1 MLNKT
6 ALSAAIATA
15 LSFSAFADQNVEH
28 ITVTANKFE
37 QSLESALSAIT
48 VIGRADI
55 EKSNVQDVVSLLD
68 NIAGIQAVRNGGF
81 GQSVSL
87 FLRGNDAKH
96 TLVLIDGVRVTD
108 ANSGD
113 NSLTN
118 LPLNSIER
126 IEIIRGAKAAIY
138 GSDAIAGVI
147 NIISREGN
155 NNTIALTTGS
165 NNYSK
170 TEATVN
176 YKKDKF
182 SIAAN
187 AGYTHTDG
195 YDVIEKDPEAAITK
209 NHDRDGYYNGNAGL
223 NVQYG
228 DEESGIFSLR
238 SQYSEGEGEYD
249 SFGSDAY
256 RFHNYTNKLAW
267 KRRTDKFSQSASYS
281 LGKEQ
286 NVQIGNSADDNAY
299 VTKRSQF
306 EYQSQYSL
314 TEALIFTGN
323 FTFLNEDVGDST
335 ASFSEPERDNLSLAL
350 GGFYNDENWLAEVV
364 LRTDDYDFHGRANT
378 YTVAVGKQ
386 LMDGLSVKLNHGT
399 AFRAPSL
406 SQAFVIDSPYYL
418 PNPNIKPEEATN
430 NEIIVTWSGK
440 NFRVEAAV
448 YDNRI
453 TDKIVYQQND
463 KWKYIP
469 YNVQRADF
477 EGADLSVEI
486 EDNFGIEHTVNA
498 SYVSAKDADTDKQLQ
513 RRARR
518 TLTYSVSKEWENV
531 DATLT
536 LVHRGNRDDKVW
548 GAAGAYTVTL
558 PSYTLFN
565 LAANYTFFDG
575 FKLNGRIENLTDKR
589 YFNAT
594 AGEAKDGSLLG
605 YKPLGRQAYVGVSY
619 SF

>member
-6 ALSAAIATA
+6 ALSAAIAAA
-15 LSFSAFADQNVEH
+15 LSFSALADQNIEH
-28 ITVTANKFE
+28 IKVTANKFE
-37 QSLESALSAIT
+37 QSLESTLSAIT
-48 VIGRADI
+48 VINRTDI

-68 NIAGIQAVRNGGF
+68 NVAGIQAVRNGGF

-118 LPLNSIER
+118 VPLNSIER
-126 IEIIRGAKAAIY
+126 IEVIRGAKAAIY

-165 NNYSK
+165 NNYSDV
-170 TEATVN
+170 EATVN
-176 YKKDKF
+176 YKKEKF
-182 SIAAN
+182 SLSAN
-187 AGYTHTDG
+187 AGYSHTDG
-195 YDVIEKDPEAAITK
+195 YDVIEKDPTAPVGK
-209 NHDRDGYYNGNAGL
+209 NHDRDGYYNGNAGVNL
-223 NVQYG
+223 QYG
-228 DEESGIFSLR
+228 DEQSGIFSLR
-238 SQYSEGEGEYD
+238 AQYSEGEGEYD
-249 SFGSDAY
+249 AWGSDAY

-286 NVQIGNSADDNAY
+286 NTQIGSSADDNAY

-314 TEALIFTGN
+314 SEALILTGN
-323 FTFLNEDVGDST
+323 FTLLNEDVGEST

-350 GGFYNDENWLAEVV
+350 GGFYNDESWLAELV

-378 YTVAVGKQ
+378 YTVALGKQ
-386 LMDGLSVKLNHGT
+386 LIEGLSVKLNHGT

-418 PNPNIKPEEATN
+418 PNPSIKPETATN
-430 NEIIVTWSGK
+430 NEVIVTWSGER
-440 NFRVEAAV
+440 FRVEAAI

-453 TDKIVYQQND
+453 TDKIVNERN
-463 KWKYIP
+463 KSGKYVP
-469 YNVQRADF
+469 YNVERADF
-477 EGADLSVEI
+477 EGADLSIEI
-486 EDNFGIEHTVNA
+486 EDSFGVEHTLNA
-498 SYVSAKDADTDKQLQ
+498 SYVSAKDAKTDKQLQ

-536 LVHRGNRDDKVW
+536 LVHRGDRNDKVW
-548 GAAGAYTVTL
+548 GSQGSYEVTL

-605 YKPLGRQAYVGVSY
+605 YTPPGRQAYVGVSY

>member
-6 ALSAAIATA
+6 ALSAAITAA
-15 LSFSAFADQNVEH
+15 LSFSVFADQNIEH

-37 QSLESALSAIT
+37 QPLESALAAIS
-48 VIGRADI
+48 VISRSDI

-68 NIAGIQAVRNGGF
+68 NVAGIQAVRNGGF

-96 TLVLIDGVRVTD
+96 TLVLVDGVRVTD

-118 LPLNSIER
+118 IPLNSIER

-155 NNTIALTTGS
+155 HNTITLTSGS
-165 NNYSK
+165 HNYSDI
-170 TEATVN
+170 EATAS

-182 SIAAN
+182 TLSAN
-187 AGYTHTDG
+187 AGYSHTDG
-195 YDVIEKDPEAAITK
+195 YDVIEKDPQVIVGK

-223 NVQYG
+223 TLQYG
-228 DEESGIFSLR
+228 DEQSGIFSLR

-249 SFGSDAY
+249 AWGSDAY

-267 KRRTDKFSQSASYS
+267 KRSSEKLSQHVSYS

-286 NVQIGNSADDNAY
+286 NVQIGSSADDNAY
-299 VTKRSQF
+299 VTKRGQF
-306 EYQSQYSL
+306 EYQSQYHISEALSL
-314 TEALIFTGN
+314 TGN
-323 FTFLNEDVGDST
+323 ITFLNEDVGEST
-335 ASFSEPERDNLSLAL
+335 ATFSESERDNLSVAF

-378 YTVAVGKQ
+378 YTLALGKQ
-386 LMDGLSVKLNHGT
+386 VTDGLSVKFNHGS

-406 SQAFVIDSPYYL
+406 SQTFVIDSPYYL
-418 PNPNIKPEEATN
+418 PNANLSPEEAKN
-430 NEIIVTWSGK
+430 SEIIVTYSDER
-440 NFRVEAAV
+440 FRIEAAV

-453 TDKIVYQQND
+453 TDKIVYEPNSD
-463 KWKYIP
+463 WKYVPFNIE
-469 YNVQRADF
+469 RADF
-477 EGADLSVEI
+477 EGVDLVVEV
-486 EDNFGIEHTVNA
+486 EDSFGVEHTLNA
-498 SYVSAKDADTDKQLQ
+498 SYVSAKDAKTQQQLQ

-518 TLTYSVSKEWENV
+518 TLTYTISKTWQDV

-536 LVHRGNRDDKVW
+536 LVHRGERNDKVW
-548 GAAGAYTVTL
+548 GAQGSYTVTL
-558 PSYTLFN
+558 PSYTVFN
-565 LAANYTFFDG
+565 LAANYTFFDR
-575 FKLNGRIENLTDKR
+575 FKLTGRIENLTDKR

-605 YKPLGRQAYVGVSY
+605 YKPPGRQAYVGVSY
-619 SF
+619 RF

>member
-48 VIGRADI
+48 VIGRAEI

-68 NIAGIQAVRNGGF
+68 NVAGIQAVRNGGF

-113 NSLTN
+113 NSLNN

-209 NHDRDGYYNGNAGL
+209 NHDSDGYYNGNA
-223 NVQYG
+223 
-228 DEESGIFSLR
+228 
-238 SQYSEGEGEYD
+238 
-249 SFGSDAY
+249 
-256 RFHNYTNKLAW
+256 
-267 KRRTDKFSQSASYS
+267 
-281 LGKEQ
+281 
-286 NVQIGNSADDNAY
+286 
-299 VTKRSQF
+299 
-306 EYQSQYSL
+306 
-314 TEALIFTGN
+314 
-323 FTFLNEDVGDST
+323 
-335 ASFSEPERDNLSLAL
+335 
-350 GGFYNDENWLAEVV
+350 
-364 LRTDDYDFHGRANT
+364 
-378 YTVAVGKQ
+378 
-386 LMDGLSVKLNHGT
+386 
-399 AFRAPSL
+399 
-406 SQAFVIDSPYYL
+406 
-418 PNPNIKPEEATN
+418 
-430 NEIIVTWSGK
+430 
-440 NFRVEAAV
+440 
-448 YDNRI
+448 
-453 TDKIVYQQND
+453 
-463 KWKYIP
+463 
-469 YNVQRADF
+469 
-477 EGADLSVEI
+477 
-486 EDNFGIEHTVNA
+486 
-498 SYVSAKDADTDKQLQ
+498 
-513 RRARR
+513 
-518 TLTYSVSKEWENV
+518 
-531 DATLT
+531 
-536 LVHRGNRDDKVW
+536 
-548 GAAGAYTVTL
+548 
-558 PSYTLFN
+558 
-565 LAANYTFFDG
+565 
-575 FKLNGRIENLTDKR
+575 
-589 YFNAT
+589 
-594 AGEAKDGSLLG
+594 
-605 YKPLGRQAYVGVSY
+605 
-619 SF
+619 